1 MATGNERYEAGLQ
14 ARREV
19 LGDEYVDSALAAAD
33 GFTEALQDY
42 VTEFVWGVAWTRPG
56 LDRRTRSLVNLGMLA
71 SRGQAHE
78 LKAHTRGALRNGC
91 TPEEIQE
98 VLLQVAMYAGTP
110 AAVDGFRVAHPV
122 VKEWLESHGDDVQD
136 EETR

>member
-1 MATGNERYEAGLQ
+1 MTTRSQRYDEGLQ

-19 LGDEYVDSALAAAD
+19 LGDEYVDGALAAAD

-56 LDRRTRSLVNLGMLA
+56 LDRRVRSLVNIGMLA
-71 SRGQAHE
+71 ARGQAHE

-91 TPEEIQE
+91 SPEEIQE

-122 VKEWLESHGDDVQD
+122 VKEWLEVRDDAPAD
-136 EETR
+136 ES